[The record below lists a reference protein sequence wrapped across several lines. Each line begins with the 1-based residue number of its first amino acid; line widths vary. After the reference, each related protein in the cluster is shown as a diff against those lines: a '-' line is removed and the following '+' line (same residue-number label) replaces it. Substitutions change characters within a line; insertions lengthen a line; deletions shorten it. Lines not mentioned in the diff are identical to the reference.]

1 MHYGIQPE
9 PETVPTIRVRMLRTD
24 KAIPFAGSYEVTYLE
39 GHEYD
44 LPDWLAEAYFRDGFA
59 DPAEAHVQPSGEALS
74 GGENQPSQSGIAE
87 TPSASA
93 SKIRA
98 RRGK

>member
-59 DPAEAHVQPSGEALS
+59 DPAEAHAQHAGPV
-74 GGENQPSQSGIAE
+74 ENSPETSDPRSAEAE
-87 TPSASA
+87 TSNAPA